1 MWGGGWEERQR
12 REKEVPRWS
21 SCLRASVFSEKE
33 DRKAI
38 CQEWRRQGLGR
49 RLRSGKKCV

>member
-38 CQEWRRQGLGR
+38 CQEWRR
-49 RLRSGKKCV
+49 